1 MVLCA
6 SLIVWLTQHL
16 LKNISLNH
24 CVNFSMPAKRVHLFH
39 SLSWHISLQAVAH
52 ALGRCAHWAQVYVRA
67 NQECGNTFF
76 CLENTPRF
84 DLPHLYTCVGF
95 VKHFHRSEQPPPM
108 VVGACLPIA
117 DTWFLT
123 RFITHCNVLASGFWE
138 AGTASY
144 FVFLGCCFLTV
155 AQADYWRLIS
165 SLFNV
170 HGNMPPADRIL
181 MSTCFRPD
189 MTT

>member
-1 MVLCA
+1 MLWADVRTGQKCMC
-6 SLIVWLTQHL
+6 VQT
-16 LKNISLNH
+16 KN
-24 CVNFSMPAKRVHLFH
+24 
-39 SLSWHISLQAVAH
+39 VAT
-52 ALGRCAHWAQVYVRA
+52 R
-67 NQECGNTFF
+67 FF
-76 CLENTPRF
+76 CLENTRRF

-170 HGNMPPADRIL
+170 Q
-181 MSTCFRPD
+181 T
-189 MTT
+189 

>member
-1 MVLCA
+1 MAHPTPFKEYFVKPLRQFFHACQTSPSVPFPFLA
-6 SLIVWLTQHL
+6 HL
-16 LKNISLNH
+16 PPGRGT
-24 CVNFSMPAKRVHLFH
+24 CFGQMC
-39 SLSWHISLQAVAH
+39 
-52 ALGRCAHWAQVYVRA
+52 ALGRSVCACKPRMWQHV
-67 NQECGNTFF
+67 FF
-76 CLENTPRF
+76 CLENTRRF

-170 HGNMPPADRIL
+170 Q
-181 MSTCFRPD
+181 T
-189 MTT
+189 

>member
-170 HGNMPPADRIL
+170 Q
-181 MSTCFRPD
+181 T
-189 MTT
+189 